1 MSGNTKEDTE
11 QQFVNEAPVEGENG
25 KKRTVFRGELALFI
39 TVMINSFGVVL
50 MLYSGAGISAI
61 SSVPFAFSEVAPV
74 ISLGTWTY
82 IFQAA
87 LILSL
92 MIMRKKFVPAY
103 LFSFVVGFV
112 FSELL
117 DVHEAWIDILP
128 KSLGFCVLYFVI
140 SYLLL
145 CIGIA
150 FSNRCGLPI
159 IPTDLFPRELSQ
171 ITGVRYSRVKI
182 GYDVI
187 CLCVTAVLTVCFLGH
202 LDGLGIGTVLAAFTM
217 GKVIGMIGN
226 WMDQRFQFVTVLT
239 AKS

>member
-1 MSGNTKEDTE
+1 MGKT
-11 QQFVNEAPVEGENG
+11 NG
-25 KKRTVFRGELALFI
+25 FPWRTGAFI

-82 IFQAA
+82 IFSGSTDLKSDDHAQ
-87 LILSL
+87 
-92 MIMRKKFVPAY
+92 KFVPAY
-103 LFSFVVGFV
+103 LFSFVVGFA

-117 DVHEAWIDILP
+117 DLHEAWIDILP

-187 CLCVTAVLTVCFLGH
+187 CLCVTAVLTVCFW
-202 LDGLGIGTVLAAFTM
+202 DI
-217 GKVIGMIGN
+217 
-226 WMDQRFQFVTVLT
+226 
-239 AKS
+239 

>member
-1 MSGNTKEDTE
+1 MSGNTKEETE
-11 QQFVNEAPVEGENG
+11 QQFVSEAPVEEENG

-103 LFSFVVGFV
+103 LFSFVVGFA

-117 DVHEAWIDILP
+117 DLHEAWI
-128 KSLGFCVLYFVI
+128 I

-226 WMDQRFQFVTVLT
+226 WMDQRFQFVSVLT
-239 AKS
+239 AK